1 MIENFHQTPTQIE
14 AGRRFAAAARPVAPD
29 QGERRNAIE
38 RMMLQVAAGTYARM
52 IFSPRIRWEKPI
64 PFTVGR
70 RLGAI
75 YELAAQL
82 YRDSQ
87 KGLDR
92 A

>member
-1 MIENFHQTPTQIE
+1 
-14 AGRRFAAAARPVAPD
+14 
-29 QGERRNAIE
+29 
-38 RMMLQVAAGTYARM
+38 MLQVAAGTYARM